1 MAPLQDRDGLSDR
14 AKGYI
19 YGNDILMG
27 LAFAVVAARLYCRM
41 RLGSKRGL
49 WWDDLFIVLALIF
62 AVGFGAT
69 VNVAMAHYG
78 WDRHIWSI
86 PADVLSTSAKAY
98 IAAKILFIVSST
110 FVRTALLLFYLW
122 LIKDL
127 AEKPIRRVI
136 YGVMGLNFALCLA
149 GVFVSV
155 FTCWPVRAAWTLDM
169 RADARCLNEGV
180 SITTVGALLTAVDF
194 IVNILPLPIVARLN
208 VVFKQRIAATV
219 LLSLGTIATAA
230 GIVREVYVY
239 RAFIGTKDSTWG
251 ALPLWICA
259 DVEIYVGLLCA
270 CVPSLRPL
278 WTLVCSWCSTKKARF
293 IRPKTSPHQPGGG
306 DCIPP
311 SMSWDEFDKDVVFDG
326 TSSFHSASNMFNGR
340 KKSHTTS
347 IATLIGKPA
356 SQLDSF
362 CLTTNNTEWEQIA
375 LRDLENNFP
384 KEVHVRTSVRL
395 QTQSF

>member
-1 MAPLQDRDGLSDR
+1 GKLPLPNRPPLQCTDAPHRWIWKLTAVCLVDLVMAPLQDRDGLSNR

-27 LAFAVVAARLYCRM
+27 LAFVVVAARFYCRM

-49 WWDDLFIVLALIF
+49 WWDDLFIALALIF

-86 PADVLSTSAKAY
+86 PADVLTTSAKAY
-98 IAAKILFIVSST
+98 IATKILFVVSST

-136 YGVMGLNFALCLA
+136 YGVMGLNFALCLV

-155 FTCWPVRAAWTLDM
+155 FQCWPVRAAWTLDM
-169 RADARCLNEGV
+169 RGDAHCLNEGV
-180 SITTVGALLTAVDF
+180 SITTVGALLTTVDF
-194 IVNILPLPIVARLN
+194 IVNVLPLPIVARLN
-208 VVFKQRIAATV
+208 VVFKQRMAATV

-239 RAFIGTKDSTWG
+239 RAFIGTNDITWG

-259 DVEIYVGLLCA
+259 DVEIYVGL
-270 CVPSLRPL
+270 
-278 WTLVCSWCSTKKARF
+278 VCIS
-293 IRPKTSPHQPGGG
+293 
-306 DCIPP
+306 
-311 SMSWDEFDKDVVFDG
+311 
-326 TSSFHSASNMFNGR
+326 
-340 KKSHTTS
+340 
-347 IATLIGKPA
+347 
-356 SQLDSF
+356 
-362 CLTTNNTEWEQIA
+362 
-375 LRDLENNFP
+375 
-384 KEVHVRTSVRL
+384 EV
-395 QTQSF
+395 

>member
-1 MAPLQDRDGLSDR
+1 MAPLQDRDGLSNR

-27 LAFAVVAARLYCRM
+27 LAFVVVAARFYCRM

-49 WWDDLFIVLALIF
+49 WWDDLFIALALIF

-86 PADVLSTSAKAY
+86 PADVLTTSAKAY
-98 IAAKILFIVSST
+98 IATKILFVVSST

-136 YGVMGLNFALCLA
+136 YGVMGLNFALCLV

-155 FTCWPVRAAWTLDM
+155 FQCWPVRAAWTLDM
-169 RADARCLNEGV
+169 RGDAHCLNEGV
-180 SITTVGALLTAVDF
+180 SITTVGALLTTVDF
-194 IVNILPLPIVARLN
+194 IVNVLPLPIVARLN
-208 VVFKQRIAATV
+208 VVFKQRMAATV

-239 RAFIGTKDSTWG
+239 RAFIGTNDITWG

-259 DVEIYVGLLCA
+259 DVEIYVGL
-270 CVPSLRPL
+270 
-278 WTLVCSWCSTKKARF
+278 VCIS
-293 IRPKTSPHQPGGG
+293 
-306 DCIPP
+306 
-311 SMSWDEFDKDVVFDG
+311 
-326 TSSFHSASNMFNGR
+326 
-340 KKSHTTS
+340 
-347 IATLIGKPA
+347 
-356 SQLDSF
+356 
-362 CLTTNNTEWEQIA
+362 
-375 LRDLENNFP
+375 
-384 KEVHVRTSVRL
+384 EV
-395 QTQSF
+395 